1 MKAYG
6 KLTTGLI
13 VAWFVF
19 ALLGGAL
26 GLFQNQANRI
36 GAAVGIAAG
45 VPLMLFAIWCAA
57 SESFRK
63 FALGLNART
72 LTLAQSG
79 RIIGVTFVILQERR
93 VLPAI
98 FAWPAGYGDMFIG
111 ATAAFV
117 AWKLCN
123 PVHRGSFIFWQALG
137 IIDLVTAVGLGT
149 TAGLIQPHGVPMAA
163 MTVLPLSVI
172 PTFLVPLYLI
182 LHLIC
187 IAQARGWRPVS
198 GGQRFESGARSP
210 NRDMG
215 VSERLSNG

>member
-6 KLTTGLI
+6 KFTTGLI
-13 VAWFVF
+13 MAWFAF
-19 ALLGGAL
+19 ALIAGAL
-26 GLFQNQANRI
+26 GLFENQASRI

-45 VPLMLFAIWCAA
+45 VPVVLFAVSFVA
-57 SESFRK
+57 SDSFRK
-63 FALGLNART
+63 FALALNPRT
-72 LTLAQSG
+72 LTFVQSG
-79 RIIGVTFVILQERR
+79 RLIGVTFVILQARG

-123 PVHRGSFIFWQALG
+123 PDHRGSFNFWQALG

-163 MTVLPLSVI
+163 MTVLPLSLI
-172 PTFLVPLYLI
+172 PSFLVPLYLI
-182 LHLIC
+182 LHVIC
-187 IAQARGWRPVS
+187 IAQARRWRSVS
-198 GGQRFESGARSP
+198 
-210 NRDMG
+210 
-215 VSERLSNG
+215 SERHFDLAARPAGQQIEVPGR